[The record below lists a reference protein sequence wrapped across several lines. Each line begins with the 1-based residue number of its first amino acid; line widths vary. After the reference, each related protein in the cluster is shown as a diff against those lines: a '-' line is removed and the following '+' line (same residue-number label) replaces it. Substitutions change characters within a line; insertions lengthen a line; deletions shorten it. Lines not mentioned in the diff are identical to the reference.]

1 MNSLNSRG
9 GGNHQNQDR
18 SRDTTSANSHSLL
31 KTPQSINSSKGLS
44 MVDRLPPLFSSNKSK
59 ILAGPNGL
67 GGELNVIHEKL
78 PFSQIKSN

>member
-1 MNSLNSRG
+1 
-9 GGNHQNQDR
+9 
-18 SRDTTSANSHSLL
+18 
-31 KTPQSINSSKGLS
+31 

>member
-9 GGNHQNQDR
+9 GGNHQER

-44 MVDRLPPLFSSNKSK
+44 VVDRLPPLFSTNKSK
-59 ILAGPNGL
+59 ILVGTNGL

>member
-9 GGNHQNQDR
+9 HNQHDR
-18 SRDTTSANSHSLL
+18 SRDATSANSQSLL

-44 MVDRLPPLFSSNKSK
+44 VVDRLPPLFTTNKSK
-59 ILAGPNGL
+59 ILSGGPTAL
-67 GGELNVIHEKL
+67 MGGELNVIHEKL